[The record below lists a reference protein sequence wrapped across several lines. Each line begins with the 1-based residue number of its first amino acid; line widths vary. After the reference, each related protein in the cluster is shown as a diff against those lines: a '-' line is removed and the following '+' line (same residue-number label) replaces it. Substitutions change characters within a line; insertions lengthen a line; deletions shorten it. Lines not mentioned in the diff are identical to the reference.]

1 PPPRPPTTATQ
12 PLRPIYKT
20 HTHSTGILY
29 LDCSNLDL
37 NAPDINTIYQKRW
50 KNDGKLKSFTSF

>member
-1 PPPRPPTTATQ
+1 GFARTTSTQ
-12 PLRPIYKT
+12 CVSPIFINQNQ
-20 HTHSTGILY
+20 STGILY